1 MEQGGESDLWLIAAF
16 AGAELEQAA
25 AAAEGGA
32 KGMAGPSGTGPSGT
46 DPPGTGRLG
55 LGGGPG
61 LLSCGGAADLCAGQ
75 LCEDL
80 DLVFEEEAEL
90 EEAAGGSGLWLI
102 ALVLYNSFKRS
113 PNSVF
118 LKPPTCSSLT
128 ASPSLTRIPYGTH
141 HFPLGPIKISFSLEL
156 ASLQA

>member
-32 KGMAGPSGTGPSGT
+32 KGMAGPSATGGL
-46 DPPGTGRLG
+46 GGGGGRLG
-55 LGGGPG
+55 GGGGPG

-102 ALVLYNSFKRS
+102 A
-113 PNSVF
+113 
-118 LKPPTCSSLT
+118 
-128 ASPSLTRIPYGTH
+128 
-141 HFPLGPIKISFSLEL
+141 
-156 ASLQA
+156 

>member
-25 AAAEGGA
+25 TAAEGGA
-32 KGMAGPSGTGPSGT
+32 KGMAGPTGDGA
-46 DPPGTGRLG
+46 PGTGRLG
-55 LGGGPG
+55 MGGGPG
-61 LLSCGGAADLCAGQ
+61 MLSCGGAADLCAGQ

-102 ALVLYNSFKRS
+102 A
-113 PNSVF
+113 
-118 LKPPTCSSLT
+118 
-128 ASPSLTRIPYGTH
+128 
-141 HFPLGPIKISFSLEL
+141 
-156 ASLQA
+156 